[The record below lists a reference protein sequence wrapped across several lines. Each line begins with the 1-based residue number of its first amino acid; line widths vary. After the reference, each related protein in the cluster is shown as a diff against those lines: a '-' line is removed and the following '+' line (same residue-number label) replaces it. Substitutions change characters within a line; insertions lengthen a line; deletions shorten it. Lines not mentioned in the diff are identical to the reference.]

1 MKRLSLICGIMLLF
15 FASCAEKIDGSSE
28 AAFKASTEKI
38 KNKLS
43 KEEQNKFDVAMRVII
58 ASAMKHK
65 FDNAAADEGKSFDE
79 ITRQMVSG
87 KSYGDLTEMAEEF
100 IKTDHQHKID
110 ELKKDMVD
118 LKARKAQELALKKQL
133 DMLRGKLLKID
144 LVNGEPTIFAEFKNL
159 SKDTLYR
166 FTCSVYLKTDSGKYI
181 TSSTSNSHTGKNSAL
196 GTVNPNDTFVATAG
210 ISQNV
215 MKDYPQVPWKSLKYP
230 VDSLTYYHL
239 IAGGMTKQLRMY
251 EQVYDLDEVKW
262 EYWDEQKLDEMTA
275 ALKKLQAFKPTLD
288 DLEIKK

>member
-1 MKRLSLICGIMLLF
+1 MKRLTLICSVMLLF

-28 AAFKASTEKI
+28 AKFKASTEKI
-38 KNKLS
+38 KSKLS
-43 KEEQNKFDVAMRVII
+43 NEEQNKFDVALRVII

-65 FDNAAADEGKSFDE
+65 FENPAVDKGKSFDE
-79 ITRQMVSG
+79 IARQMING
-87 KSYGDLTEMAEEF
+87 KSYADLTEMAEDF
-100 IKTDHQHKID
+100 IKKDHQRDID
-110 ELKKDMVD
+110 ELKKDMAD
-118 LKARKAQELALKKQL
+118 LTARKAQEVALKKQL
-133 DMLRGKLLKID
+133 DMLKGRLLKID

-181 TSSTSNSHTGKNSAL
+181 TSSTSNSHTGKNSAS

-210 ISQNV
+210 ISQNI
-215 MKDYPQVPWKSLKYP
+215 MKDYPQVPWKNLKYP
-230 VDSLTYYHL
+230 VDSLTAYHL
-239 IAGGMTKQLRMY
+239 VAGGMTKQLRMY

-262 EYWDEQKLDEMTA
+262 EYWDEQKLNKMNA
-275 ALKKLQAFKPTLD
+275 VLKKLEAFKPTLA